1 MKKFYDT
8 KNKKVILALLAV
20 LLISL
25 GVLASQNI
33 KEGMKN
39 KKEGMKN
46 KKEGYKNKKEGYK
59 NKKKEGFENKKKEGN
74 RNLNKDKF
82 NPQKITDFMNGVAD
96 QPNAIISG
104 FQNLMNINKERK

>member
-33 KEGMKN
+33 KEGRKN
-39 KKEGMKN
+39 MKEGR
-46 KKEGYKNKKEGYK
+46 K

-104 FQNLMNINKERK
+104 FENLMNINKERK

>member
-1 MKKFYDT
+1 MMKKFYDT

-39 KKEGMKN
+39 KKEGRKN
-46 KKEGYKNKKEGYK
+46 MKEGYKNKKEGMK
-59 NKKKEGFENKKKEGN
+59 NKKEGFENKKKEGI